1 MKGEETIP
9 KTKKRDMEN
18 VEAWG
23 CYDRE
28 ETKEYRGE
36 GQGECRSIPDA
47 GPTKHQKEVMIEESE
62 KEMKG
67 GKGG

>member
-28 ETKEYRGE
+28 ETKEYQR
-36 GQGECRSIPDA
+36 QGECRSIPDA

>member
-1 MKGEETIP
+1 MWKRGDVMIE
-9 KTKKRDMEN
+9 KKQK
-18 VEAWG
+18 
-23 CYDRE
+23 
-28 ETKEYRGE
+28 ETKDKGE